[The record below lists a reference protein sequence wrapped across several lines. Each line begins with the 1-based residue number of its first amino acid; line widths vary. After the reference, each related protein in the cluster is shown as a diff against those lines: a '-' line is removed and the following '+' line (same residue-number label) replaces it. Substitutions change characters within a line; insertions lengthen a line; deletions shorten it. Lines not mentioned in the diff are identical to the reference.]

1 MKVGIMQP
9 YFVPYIGYWQLL
21 NAVDKYVIYDDVN
34 YINRG
39 WINRN
44 RIMID
49 GQPKYIN
56 VPMLGASQNKLIN
69 EIHVN
74 HDPRQIKKNLRTIE
88 SAYKNAPYYAVIF
101 PLVEEIIKC
110 SQEYLASYIEN
121 SIRVICQH
129 FEIETDLIVSSSV
142 KKNCSLKGQDKILS
156 ICELLGATE
165 YYNAVGGQM
174 LYSYEDFRKRRI
186 ELKFLKTNNIKYKQ
200 FGNDFLPNLSII
212 DVMMFNSRQKVKEM
226 LEDYSIVCENEE
238 IKNDIGEDQI

>member
-1 MKVGIMQP
+1 M
-9 YFVPYIGYWQLL
+9 
-21 NAVDKYVIYDDVN
+21 
-34 YINRG
+34 
-39 WINRN
+39 
-44 RIMID
+44 
-49 GQPKYIN
+49 
-56 VPMLGASQNKLIN
+56 
-69 EIHVN
+69 
-74 HDPRQIKKNLRTIE
+74 
-88 SAYKNAPYYAVIF
+88 IF

-121 SIRVICQH
+121 SIRVICQYL
-129 FEIETDLIVSSSV
+129 EIETDLIVSSSV
-142 KKNCSLKGQDKILS
+142 KKDCSLKGQDKILS